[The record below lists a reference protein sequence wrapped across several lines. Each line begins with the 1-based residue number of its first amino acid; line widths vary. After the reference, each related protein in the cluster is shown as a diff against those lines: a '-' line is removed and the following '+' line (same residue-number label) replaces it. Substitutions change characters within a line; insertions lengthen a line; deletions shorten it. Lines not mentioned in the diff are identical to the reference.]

1 MDLFL
6 SGKRAVITGGSRG
19 IGFAIADALAA
30 EGAQIAILARDPD
43 RLAVA
48 AGQLRVHGGRVL
60 ALSADTT
67 DDKAVRAAITQVA
80 DEFGGVDILV
90 NNAATPAGA
99 AAPRDLADI
108 SDDVILAAFDTKV
121 LGYLR
126 TARAAA
132 PYMTAQGWGRIIN
145 ISGLAARSVGAVSG
159 SIRNVAIAA
168 LTKTLADELGP
179 HGINVTVVHPGW
191 TVTERTSDH
200 VAAYASARGVTEAT
214 AQVMLAK
221 GISIGRPV
229 TAAELAHV
237 VVFLASPRSV
247 AITGDTIAAGGGARG
262 AIHYLRLAPGRLLEW
277 QPQPVAGH
285 PDQHRGPGPERAPA
299 SEPATLA

>member
-1 MDLFL
+1 MDLLL

-30 EGAQIAILARDPD
+30 EGAEIAILARDAD

-48 AGQLRVHGGRVL
+48 AGLLRVHGRRVL

-67 DDKAVRAAITQVA
+67 DDKAVRTAIAQVA
-80 DEFGGVDILV
+80 EEFGGIDILV

-99 AAPRDLADI
+99 AAPRDLADVV
-108 SDDVILAAFDTKV
+108 DDDILAAFDTKV

-132 PYMTAQGWGRIIN
+132 PYMIAQGWGRIIN
-145 ISGLAARSVGAVSG
+145 ISGLAARSVGALSG

-191 TVTERTSDH
+191 TVTERTSEH
-200 VAAYASARGVTEAT
+200 IAAYASARGVSEGT
-214 AQVMLAK
+214 AQVLLSK

-237 VVFLASPRSV
+237 VVFLASPRSI

-262 AIHYLRLAPGRLLEW
+262 TIHY
-277 QPQPVAGH
+277 
-285 PDQHRGPGPERAPA
+285 
-299 SEPATLA
+299 